1 MYSRKL
7 FVGFYLLI
15 IFSVNLLA
23 QDISSGV
30 RLIRSEKLAEAK
42 KYFMSLV
49 GSKVSDEACFYLGEI
64 FLQQEKVDSAKL
76 FYEKGIEANK
86 KFPLNYAGLVRLNV
100 LEGNSTQAEK
110 NKEEAIDL
118 GNDKNPEVYVVLS
131 KAYSLIKEN
140 KKAIELLNSALKI
153 NAQHA
158 NTYLAFGK
166 IYLQENNG
174 TDAVKNFQKAIDA
187 DPTNP
192 EALTWKAK
200 VYILIN
206 NYESAISLL
215 DEAIKSDP
223 SFAPAYV
230 ELAELYYTMK
240 NYSKAAENYALYLAN
255 TEVAVEKQKRYIS
268 ILYLNKDYQE
278 AIDILKEM
286 EKTDADNPFSIR
298 ILAYSY
304 LRLDNNQI
312 SMSYF
317 QKLFDLPKVDYLS
330 TDYENYGNLLSK
342 TGNDSLAAL
351 YLTKVVDLDSTR
363 KDVLSDI
370 SVLYFKN
377 KKWDGV
383 ITTLERKNQLKAQE
397 YFDLG
402 KAYYFTQNYTKADSA
417 FNILTQKVPD
427 LGIAY
432 FWQARVKSN
441 FDPESEQGLAQPFY
455 EKFINLSSNDTSK
468 FKKELIEAY
477 SYLGYY
483 FFIKNDKASSLE
495 NWLKVYALDPE
506 NAQAKRAIDELKGT
520 KR

>member
-1 MYSRKL
+1 MYSRKI
-7 FVGFYLLI
+7 FISFYLLI
-15 IFSVNLLA
+15 IFSANLLA

-30 RLIRSEKLAEAK
+30 RLIRSEKFNDAK
-42 KYFMSLV
+42 NYFISLL
-49 GSKVSDEACFYLGEI
+49 GSKVNSEACFYLGEI
-64 FLQQEKVDSAKL
+64 FFQLENLDSAKL
-76 FYEKGIEANK
+76 FYEIGIEANK
-86 KFPLNYAGLVRLNV
+86 KFPLNYAGLVRINV
-100 LEGNSTQAEK
+100 IEGNSAQAEK
-110 NKEEAIDL
+110 NQEEAIDL
-118 GNDKNPEVYVVLS
+118 GNEKNPEVYVVLS
-131 KAYSLIKEN
+131 KAYSRIKEY
-140 KKAIELLNSALKI
+140 KKAIELLNTPLKTTT
-153 NAQHA
+153 QHA
-158 NTYLAFGK
+158 NTYFALGK
-166 IYLQENNG
+166 VYLDQNNG
-174 TDAVKNFQKAIDA
+174 TDAVKNFQKAIDV

-215 DEAIKSDP
+215 DEAIKNDP

-240 NYSKAAENYALYLAN
+240 NYSKAADNYLLYLAN
-255 TEVAVEKQKRYIS
+255 TEVTFEKNKRYIS
-268 ILYLNKDYQE
+268 ILYLNKDYQK
-278 AIDILKEM
+278 AIDLLKEM
-286 EKTDADNPFSIR
+286 EKTDPDNPFSVR

-304 LRLDNNQI
+304 LRLEDSQS

-317 QKLFDLPKVDYLS
+317 QKLFELPKVEYLS

-342 TGNDSLAAL
+342 TGNDSLAVG
-351 YLTKVVDLDSTR
+351 YLLKVVDLDSTR
-363 KDVLSDI
+363 KDILSDV
-370 SVLYFKN
+370 SVSYFKN

-402 KAYYFTQNYTKADSA
+402 KAYYFTQNYPKADSA
-417 FNILTQKVPD
+417 FNILTQKVPE

-455 EKFINLSSNDTSK
+455 EKFINLSSNDSTK
-468 FKKELIEAY
+468 FNKELIEAY

-483 FFIKNDKASSLE
+483 FYIKDDKASSKE
-495 NWLKVYALDPE
+495 NWLKVKALDPE
-506 NAQAKRAIDELKGT
+506 NAQAIAALKEF
-520 KR
+520 K